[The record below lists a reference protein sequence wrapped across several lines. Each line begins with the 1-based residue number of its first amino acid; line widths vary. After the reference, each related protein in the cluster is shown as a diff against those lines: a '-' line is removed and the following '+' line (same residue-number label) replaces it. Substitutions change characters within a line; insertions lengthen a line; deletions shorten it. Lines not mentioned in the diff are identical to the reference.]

1 MKIIQN
7 NYTKENEVSEE
18 YYVCEE
24 CNSVFEYE
32 DYDIYR
38 YKDEDGIERVDC
50 PCCGQSC
57 IISVPITERNIEFPK
72 SFYQFGVHDG
82 AVDIDNEK
90 ITSQIKEIIVWLKR
104 HPEEPYRYMGSGNT
118 FICVFNHEDEYY
130 IMVAKNYFEASIDK

>member
-7 NYTKENEVSEE
+7 NYTKENDVSEE

-57 IISVPITERNIEFPK
+57 IIYTPITEDNIKFPK
-72 SFYQFGVHDG
+72 SFYQFGVRDG
-82 AVDIDNEK
+82 AVEIDN
-90 ITSQIKEIIVWLKR
+90 KEITFWIKDCISWLKNN
-104 HPEEPYRYMGSGNT
+104 PNEPYKYVGSGDT
-118 FICVFNHEDEYY
+118 FLCVFNHEDEYY
-130 IMVAKNYFEASIDK
+130 IMVAKNYFDTSIDK